1 MLFHLFIPSFSGE
14 FLLFPFTVSGNVY
27 SVVFLGIESNT
38 DNFPNWD
45 ANKNQSLPLE
55 DLLHQSVKKGEK
67 AEQINTPSRFHSE
80 KKRNKSD
87 ALMSGKAKPC
97 TTLNQ
102 ERALVSRPSEI
113 ECIKENEW

>member
-1 MLFHLFIPSFSGE
+1 MFTLLSFSA
-14 FLLFPFTVSGNVY
+14 SKY
-27 SVVFLGIESNT
+27 NT
-38 DNFPNWD
+38 DNFPNCD

-67 AEQINTPSRFHSE
+67 AEQINSPSRFHGE
-80 KKRNKSD
+80 KKKNKSD

-102 ERALVSRPSEI
+102 ERALVSRPPEI
-113 ECIKENEW
+113 ECIKRVSGRADPCPPKLVLSIDDNRTEGGPM